1 MMKSICKIFT
11 TNLFSNFSIENTFLT
26 CDENDLEC
34 FPQNKQKIQLDA
46 FDKIQPL
53 RNKRLHLISRKTKI
67 VPGITFQKLAF
78 HFIKQVQKMSSSK
91 NIVLLIFL
99 PFNSKIKKS
108 FANKIAF

>member
-1 MMKSICKIFT
+1 MYDESNLQKIFT
-11 TNLFSNFSIENTFLT
+11 TNLFSNFSIENCFLT

-34 FPQNKQKIQLDA
+34 IPQNKQKIKLDA

-53 RNKRLHLISRKTKI
+53 RYKRLHLISRKTKI

-91 NIVLLIFL
+91 KYCSTNFS
-99 PFNSKIKKS
+99 FNQK
-108 FANKIAF
+108 

>member
-1 MMKSICKIFT
+1 
-11 TNLFSNFSIENTFLT
+11 LT

-34 FPQNKQKIQLDA
+34 IPQNKQKIKLDA

-53 RNKRLHLISRKTKI
+53 RNKRLHLISRKTKL

-99 PFNSKIKKS
+99 SIK
-108 FANKIAF
+108 N